1 MQLRL
6 SLHEVISK
14 SARALRALN
23 FPAGSDTENGE
34 NIGWL
39 EARGLPGLQI
49 LFEEIINAS
58 NTPSHSSVEIKIMKD
73 TVQFSGGNQSAFHF
87 AQSAVDFA
95 ENGMNVHIKDCR
107 FPLLIFAEMARRTH
121 LPIGFQI
128 KWMEEDKL
136 NNGFSISGNSEIE
149 INSKTGMTA
158 YDLNITSHKNII
170 IKNPQKMLYR
180 KKTSVASG
188 ISFHP
193 YQWEAVCAAAKK
205 VLVPDSDQ
213 SHSSAGPEVDG
224 DSSD

>member
-49 LFEEIINAS
+49 LFEEIINAA

-95 ENGMNVHIKDCR
+95 ENGMNVNIKDCR
-107 FPLLIFAEMARRTH
+107 FPLLIKTLALLKEVNCSANFLSNSNKSN
-121 LPIGFQI
+121 LPI
-128 KWMEEDKL
+128 
-136 NNGFSISGNSEIE
+136 NS
-149 INSKTGMTA
+149 
-158 YDLNITSHKNII
+158 L
-170 IKNPQKMLYR
+170 
-180 KKTSVASG
+180 
-188 ISFHP
+188 
-193 YQWEAVCAAAKK
+193 
-205 VLVPDSDQ
+205 
-213 SHSSAGPEVDG
+213 
-224 DSSD
+224 